1 MRGLGPWS
9 RAGIDVDVPAWF
21 PSFVVE
27 DELVDFM
34 AVSDLA
40 SHLRLVARNSL
51 QAAQSDITVT
61 S

>member
-1 MRGLGPWS
+1 MRGLGPSS

-40 SHLRLVARNSL
+40 SHLARNSL